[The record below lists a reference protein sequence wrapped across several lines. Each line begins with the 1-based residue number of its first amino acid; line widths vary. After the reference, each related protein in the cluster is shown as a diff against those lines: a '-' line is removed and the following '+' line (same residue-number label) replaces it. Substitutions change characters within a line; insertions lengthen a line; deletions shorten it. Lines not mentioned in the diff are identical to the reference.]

1 MKYLVTGGSGFIGS
15 MFIKKAFEV
24 SSDLEILNID
34 CLTYASNNNNTK
46 SFQGNNKYNFLKINI
61 QDINSLKSAIFEF
74 KPNRIIHF
82 AAESHVD
89 NSIISPE
96 NFIKTN
102 VNGTY
107 NLLKLSEEYYKKY
120 LDIGLTNFCFHHIST
135 DEVFGDLAINAD
147 PSIESDVYKPSSPY
161 SASKAAAD
169 HLVKAWHRTYGLPY
183 TITYCTNNYGPFQH
197 KEKLIPL
204 VISKIINKEKIP
216 VYGDGL
222 QTRSWIYVE
231 DHVKILLRLIKNNI
245 FNTEFNIS
253 HNNEITNLDLVERIC
268 ETINKIKPDKKKKS
282 YKNLITFVED
292 RLGHDRRYALDS
304 SKIEKTLGKT
314 EMHSLTKGL
323 EKTISWAINSSELY
337 E

>member
-1 MKYLVTGGSGFIGS
+1 
-15 MFIKKAFEV
+15 
-24 SSDLEILNID
+24 
-34 CLTYASNNNNTK
+34 
-46 SFQGNNKYNFLKINI
+46 
-61 QDINSLKSAIFEF
+61 
-74 KPNRIIHF
+74 
-82 AAESHVD
+82 
-89 NSIISPE
+89 
-96 NFIKTN
+96 
-102 VNGTY
+102 
-107 NLLKLSEEYYKKY
+107 
-120 LDIGLTNFCFHHIST
+120 
-135 DEVFGDLAINAD
+135 
-147 PSIESDVYKPSSPY
+147 
-161 SASKAAAD
+161 
-169 HLVKAWHRTYGLPY
+169 
-183 TITYCTNNYGPFQH
+183 
-197 KEKLIPL
+197 
-204 VISKIINKEKIP
+204 
-216 VYGDGL
+216 GL